1 MTGPR
6 PRLASDAR
14 EETALEKDQH
24 RGGAGLAGV
33 RQGSRR
39 AEGGAE
45 AKVEGA
51 TWPLLLH
58 ASSGHRPGSTVL
70 QLVSAR
76 PRLPLLRPLS
86 LMGRQTP
93 SLPVCPAA
101 ALKTSGR
108 ERQKNPTFKKKKDK
122 MPPQSRTQVRGE
134 WEKLQRSPWKSPHNW
149 GVGWEVEPQSGV
161 GWGQWSSD
169 PGGQSGLPQA
179 TGPQRSRPQWS
190 LAWDHPA

>member
-1 MTGPR
+1 M
-6 PRLASDAR
+6 
-14 EETALEKDQH
+14 
-24 RGGAGLAGV
+24 
-33 RQGSRR
+33 RQRSGR

-45 AKVEGA
+45 AKVEGV

-58 ASSGHRPGSTVL
+58 ASSGHWPGSTVL

-86 LMGRQTP
+86 LLGRQTP
-93 SLPVCPAA
+93 SPPICPAA
-101 ALKTSGR
+101 SLKTSGQ
-108 ERQKNPTFKKKKDK
+108 ETQKNPTLEKKRQNAPSVKDTGK
-122 MPPQSRTQVRGE
+122 GGGE

-169 PGGQSGLPQA
+169 PGG
-179 TGPQRSRPQWS
+179 
-190 LAWDHPA
+190 